1 MHSAL
6 ADELVLERQ
15 RQGIP
20 QRKIRLTL
28 EISAAPEVITIPFP
42 TDSLNGLPTRDY
54 CRKKVDTF
62 LSLP

>member
-1 MHSAL
+1 M
-6 ADELVLERQ
+6 ERQ

-42 TDSLNGLPTRDY
+42 TDSLNGLPTRDRDY
-54 CRKKVDTF
+54 WRKKVDTF